1 MVSKLVSIK
10 YVFMYVCKYMYVS
23 MVVWYVSKLVC
34 KYISMCVSK

>member
-10 YVFMYVCKYMYVS
+10 YVFMYVCKYVS